1 MTITARDV
9 PRTEQQ
15 KPPALRPAAN
25 DTERPSGGHPE
36 AVRRHITALD
46 GMRGIA
52 VLLVMFFHFK
62 LGPFR
67 GGFVGV
73 TVFFTL
79 SGFLICSRTLSEVG
93 RSGRFAVA
101 DFFERRVRRL
111 APAAIVCVLG
121 VVICTSLFGTH
132 EQHASISGDAI
143 GALANVANWRFLVHG
158 TSYADLFA
166 APSPL
171 NHFWSLAIEEQF
183 YLVFP
188 VVVFLALR
196 LPKRIRVAAIALIV
210 SAALEWSAHEA
221 SVASSFNRFYYGT
234 DARMSELLVGVIAAL
249 ALYYWRI
256 SVPRPAGLQRFGV
269 MLVAA
274 AGLATIVVGAMTYR
288 NGGAS
293 YQHGGAFLIALA
305 TAALII
311 GGLEGSNG
319 IARLCSIRPLVY
331 VGKISYGAYLYHW
344 PIFALSGKH
353 WGPLHGTSLGLAQLA
368 SSLLLAA
375 ISFRFLEAP
384 IQRRRFAPTRKAM
397 LRGWT
402 TALAGAACVTIA
414 LGVLHPAQGPSR
426 FAGAST
432 GLQIPAEVKAKPGTV
447 VPRTNAADRPLR
459 VLVTGDSTAEVMA
472 NALVSYQNAHPQAL
486 QVLNLS
492 LPGCPITPT
501 DLIRNYSGESGQNVT
516 LCGGWTKTFPPQI
529 AKFKPDVSLV
539 FLSVMEQTDQRT
551 RTGNWDNLLDPT
563 YRAHQESEYDA
574 LIADLTA
581 TGAPVAWADAPYFK
595 FQLDLPWIS
604 DSIQR
609 TDVLNSMFREVAAR
623 HPNVK
628 LLDYASHLN
637 KPNDLVNTVI
647 RPDGIHMTPGY
658 AEGLARVWLLPLL
671 DKDYSPHPKTCGTAT
686 SLPCGKA
693 QN

>member
-15 KPPALRPAAN
+15 ALPATRPDGNSGA
-25 DTERPSGGHPE
+25 SGGHPE

-52 VLLVMFFHFK
+52 VLLVMFFHFR

-93 RSGRFAVA
+93 RKGSFAVA

-111 APAAIVCVLG
+111 APAAIVCILG
-121 VVICTSLFGTH
+121 VVIATSIFGTH
-132 EQHASISGDAI
+132 EQHASVPGDAI
-143 GALANVANWRFLVHG
+143 AALANVANWRFLVHG

-196 LPKRIRVAAIALIV
+196 LPRRIRVAVIALVV

-221 SVASSFNRFYYGT
+221 TVASSFNRFYYGT

-269 MLVAA
+269 MLLAA
-274 AGLATIVVGAMTYR
+274 AGLATVVVGAMTYR

-311 GGLEGSNG
+311 GALEGSNG
-319 IARLCSIRPLVY
+319 IARLCSVRPLVY

-353 WGPLHGTSLGLAQLA
+353 WGPLHGTWLGLAQLA

-375 ISFRFLEAP
+375 VSFRYLEAP
-384 IQRRRFAPTRKAM
+384 IQRRRFAPTRRAM

-402 TALAGAACVTIA
+402 TALAGAACITLA
-414 LGVLHPAQGPSR
+414 LGVFNPARGPSR

-432 GLQIPAEVKAKPGTV
+432 GLQIPAAVKAKPGTV
-447 VPRTNAADRPLR
+447 VARTNAADRPLR
-459 VLVTGDSTAEVMA
+459 VLVTGDSTSEVIA
-472 NALVSYQNAHPQAL
+472 NALTTFQNAHPQAL
-486 QVLNLS
+486 QVLNKS

-501 DLIRNYSGESGQNVT
+501 DLIRNYSGESGQNVA
-516 LCGGWTKTFPPQI
+516 LCKYWEKTFPAEI

-539 FLSVMEQTDQRT
+539 FLSVMEETDQRT
-551 RTGNWDNLLDPT
+551 VNGNWDNLLDPA
-563 YRAHQESEYDA
+563 YRAQQESAYDT
-574 LIADLTA
+574 LISELTA

-604 DSIQR
+604 DAPER
-609 TDVLNSMFREVAAR
+609 TDVLNSMFRDVVAR
-623 HPNVK
+623 HPNVR

-637 KPNDLVNTVI
+637 KPGGLVNTVI
-647 RPDGIHMTPGY
+647 RPDGIHMTPAY
-658 AEGLARVWLLPLL
+658 AEGLDRVWLLPLL
-671 DKDYSPHPKTCGTAT
+671 DKYYSPHPKTCGTTT
-686 SLPCGKA
+686 SLPCGNA
-693 QN
+693 QP

>member
-1 MTITARDV
+1 MTITAREPAGTEVAPRV
-9 PRTEQQ
+9 PV
-15 KPPALRPAAN
+15 PARGDP
-25 DTERPSGGHPE
+25 PE

-111 APAAIVCVLG
+111 APAAIACILG
-121 VVICTSLFGTH
+121 VVICTSIFGTH
-132 EQHASISGDAI
+132 EQHASVGGDALA
-143 GALANVANWRFLVHG
+143 ALANVANWRFLFHG

-188 VVVFLALR
+188 VVVWLALKV
-196 LPKRIRVAAIALIV
+196 PKLVRVPAIALIV

-221 SVASSFNRFYYGT
+221 SAAGNFNRFYYGT

-249 ALYYWRI
+249 ALSYWRI
-256 SVPRPAGLQRFGV
+256 SVPRPAGPQRLGV
-269 MLVAA
+269 TLVAA
-274 AGLATIVVGAMTYR
+274 AGLGTVIYGGLTFR
-288 NGGAS
+288 NGGS
-293 YQHGGAFLIALA
+293 TYQHGGAFVIALA

-319 IARLCSIRPLVY
+319 VARLCSVRPLVY

-353 WGPLHGTSLGLAQLA
+353 WGPLHGTWLGVAQLA

-375 ISFRFLEAP
+375 VSFRYLEAP
-384 IQRRRFAPTRKAM
+384 IQRRRFATTRRSM
-397 LRGWT
+397 LRGWSVALIGAAGVT
-402 TALAGAACVTIA
+402 LALA
-414 LGVLHPAQGPSR
+414 LFNPARGPAR

-432 GLQIPAEVKAKPGTV
+432 GLNIPAAVKVRPDAV
-447 VPRTNAADRPLR
+447 VARSNSANRPLR

-472 NALVSYQNAHPQAL
+472 NALVAYQNAHPQAL

-501 DLIRNYSGESGQNVT
+501 DLIRNYAGESGQNVR
-516 LCGGWTKTFPPQI
+516 LCAGWRTTFPPQI

-539 FLSVMEQTDQRT
+539 FLSVMEETDQRT
-551 RTGNWDNLLDPT
+551 DSGNWDNLLDPT
-563 YRAHQESEYDA
+563 YRSHQESAFDE
-574 LIADLTA
+574 LIRELSA
-581 TGAPVAWADAPYFK
+581 TGARVAWADAPYFK
-595 FQLDLPWIS
+595 FQVDLPWIS
-604 DSIQR
+604 DAPQR
-609 TDVLNSMFREVAAR
+609 TDALNAMFREVVAR
-623 HPNVK
+623 HPGVR
-628 LLDYASHLN
+628 LLDYATHLN
-637 KPNDLVNTVI
+637 RPGNVVNAVI
-647 RPDGIHMTPGY
+647 RPDGIHMTPAY

-671 DKDYSPHPKTCGTAT
+671 DRDYSPHPKACGTAT
-686 SLPCGKA
+686 SLPCGNGKP
-693 QN
+693 

>member
-1 MTITARDV
+1 VTITAREAPDTPQTGAAARV
-9 PRTEQQ
+9 PAR
-15 KPPALRPAAN
+15 A
-25 DTERPSGGHPE
+25 E
-36 AVRRHITALD
+36 AGQPVQPRRHITALD

-52 VLLVMFFHFK
+52 VLLVMAFHFK

-79 SGFLICSRTLSEVG
+79 SGFLICSRTLTEVG

-111 APAAIVCVLG
+111 APAAIACVLG
-121 VVICTSLFGTH
+121 VVVLTSIVGTH
-132 EQHASISGDAI
+132 EQHASVGGDAI
-143 GALANVANWRFLVHG
+143 AALANVANWRFLVHG

-188 VVVFLALR
+188 VVVWLALK
-196 LPKRIRVAAIALIV
+196 LPKRIRVPAIALIV

-221 SVASSFNRFYYGT
+221 KVAGNFNRFYYGT

-249 ALYYWRI
+249 ALSYWHI
-256 SVPRPAGLQRFGV
+256 SVPRPAGMQRLGV
-269 MLVAA
+269 TIVAA
-274 AGLATIVVGAMTYR
+274 AGLGTVFFGAITFQ
-288 NGGAS
+288 NGGS
-293 YQHGGAFLIALA
+293 TYQHGGAFVIALA

-344 PIFALSGKH
+344 PIFALSGKR

-368 SSLLLAA
+368 ASLLLAA
-375 ISFRFLEAP
+375 VSFRFLEAP
-384 IQRRRFAPTRKAM
+384 IQRRRFAKTRRSM

-402 TALAGAACVTIA
+402 VALAGTACVTLA
-414 LGVLHPAQGPSR
+414 LALVNPARGTSR

-432 GLQIPAEVKAKPGTV
+432 GLNIPAAVKVHPGAV
-447 VPRTNAADRPLR
+447 VARTNAVNRPLR

-472 NALVSYQNAHPQAL
+472 NALVSYQNDHPQAL

-501 DLIRNYSGESGQNVT
+501 DLIRNYSGEAGQNVA
-516 LCGGWTKTFPPQI
+516 LCRGWSKTFPPQI

-539 FLSVMEQTDQRT
+539 FLSVMEVTDQRT
-551 RTGNWDNLLDPT
+551 VNGNWDNLLDPA
-563 YRAHQESEYDA
+563 YRAQQESAYDT
-574 LIADLTA
+574 LIADLSA
-581 TGAPVAWADAPYFK
+581 TGAPVAWADAPYFR
-595 FQLDLPWIS
+595 FQADLPWVS
-604 DSIQR
+604 ESTER
-609 TDVLNSMFREVAAR
+609 TDVLNGVYRDLAAR
-623 HPNVK
+623 HPNVR

-637 KPNDLVNTVI
+637 KPGNVVDTAV
-647 RPDGIHMTPGY
+647 RPDGIHMTAFAAAVLDNG
-658 AEGLARVWLLPLL
+658 WLLPLL
-671 DKDYSPHPKTCGTAT
+671 DREYSPHPKTCGTAT
-686 SLPCGKA
+686 SLPCGNGKP
-693 QN
+693 